1 MKTAK
6 KKRLETKGWKVGTVG
21 EFLQLSREESAHI
34 EMKLTLS
41 RNRQRHPVGIVCRR
55 VSGALAVCLAGFL
68 TLGVALCT
76 SAPAQNLGERI
87 LSFKSHIAVSSGGT
101 MLVTETIRVRATGD
115 QIKRGIYRDFP
126 TRYKDRR
133 GNHYVVG
140 FDVMDVKRDNASED
154 HHTEG
159 LSNGVRVYIGKKD
172 YILPPGEYTYT
183 LTYQTDRQ
191 LGFFR
196 DHDELYWNVTGNG
209 WAFPI
214 DAAAATVVLPEGVPR
229 DKITFDGYTGPM
241 GSKDKDFAASVN
253 EDGSVSFASTKGLG
267 AQEGLTLVVGWPKGF
282 VAEPPLEKRMR
293 YFVSDNMTPIT
304 GAGGLIVLLAYY
316 VGMWFFVGRDPE
328 KGTVMPL
335 YEPPDHLS
343 PAAVRFITKMGY
355 DDKAFA
361 ATIVTMAVKGFLN
374 ITEKAGEYTL
384 EKKAGSKAALS
395 RDEQGVAS
403 KLFASGSSIV
413 LKKTNHASIRSAKE
427 SLGTALS
434 GAYEKNYFVK
444 NRRPFIIGL
453 LLSIV
458 VLATSF
464 LSARNAG
471 EALFLGVWLMFWSI
485 GVVVLLFV
493 VVRLW
498 KAVFT
503 GWGQAAGRK
512 GAIGATLFMTFFSIP
527 FFGGEVFGLYTLAQV
542 SPALVLVLGGVV
554 FVNVLFYHLLK
565 APTMLGRKVLDRIE
579 GFKIFLAA
587 TEEDRLSRLYPVE
600 RTPELFEK
608 YLPYA
613 LALDVEQPW
622 TEQFSDVLSRS
633 AVAETGRYHP
643 RWYSG
648 SAWDSSSI
656 GSFAGSI
663 GGALSGAISSSS
675 TAPGSRSGG
684 GGGGSSGGGGGGGG
698 GGGW

>member
-1 MKTAK
+1 MMPWSV
-6 KKRLETKGWKVGTVG
+6 LTKSMQSFSEQGVI
-21 EFLQLSREESAHI
+21 REERSTRPTRLRPFA
-34 EMKLTLS
+34 
-41 RNRQRHPVGIVCRR
+41 GIVYRC
-55 VSGALAVCLAGFL
+55 VSGALAACLAGFL
-68 TLGVALCT
+68 ILTVALCT
-76 SAPAQNLGERI
+76 PASAQNPEERI
-87 LSFKSHIAVSSGGT
+87 LSFKSHITVNPGGT
-101 MLVTETIRVRATGD
+101 MLVTETIRVSTIGD

-133 GNHYVVG
+133 GNNYVVG
-140 FDVMDVKRDNASED
+140 FDVKDVRRDNAPED
-154 HHTEG
+154 HRTEN

-172 YILPPGEYTYT
+172 YFLSPGEYTYT

-191 LGFFR
+191 LGFFG

-209 WAFPI
+209 WVFPI
-214 DAAAATVVLPEGVPR
+214 DAAAATVVLPKGVPR
-229 DKITFDGYTGPM
+229 DKITFDGYTGPK
-241 GSKDKDFAASVN
+241 GAKDKDFVGTVN
-253 EDGSVSFASTKGLG
+253 EDGSVSFVTARGFG
-267 AQEGLTLVVGWPKGF
+267 AYEGLTIVVGWPKGF
-282 VAEPPLEKRMR
+282 VTEPPFEKRLW
-293 YFVSDNMTPIT
+293 YSVYDNMTPIT
-304 GAGGLIVLLAYY
+304 GASGLIALLLYY
-316 VGMWFFVGRDPE
+316 VGMWFSVGRDPE
-328 KGTVMPL
+328 KGTIVAL
-335 YEPPDHLS
+335 YEPPDNLS
-343 PAAVRFITKMGY
+343 PAAVRFITQMGY

-361 ATIVTMAVKGFLN
+361 ATIVNMAVKGFLS
-374 ITEKAGEYTL
+374 ISEKAGEYTL
-384 EKKAGSKAALS
+384 QKNPESKAVLS
-395 RDEQGVAS
+395 HDEQGVAS
-403 KLFASGSSIV
+403 KLFVSGSSIV
-413 LKKTNHASIRSAKE
+413 LKQTNHATIRSAKE
-427 SLGTALS
+427 SLGTSLA
-434 GAYEKNYFVK
+434 GAYEKNYFLT
-444 NRRPFIIGL
+444 NRREFIIGL

-458 VLATSF
+458 VLAASF

-471 EALFLGVWLMFWSI
+471 DALFFGLWLMGWSI

-493 VVRLW
+493 VVHLW
-498 KAVFT
+498 KVIFT

-512 GAIGATLFMTFFSIP
+512 GAIGAAIIMTLFSIP
-527 FFGGEVFGLYTLAQV
+527 FFGGEVVGLYGLAQA

-579 GFKIFLAA
+579 GFKTFLTA
-587 TEEDRLSRLYPVE
+587 TEVDRLSRLYPVE

-633 AVAETGRYHP
+633 AVAETGGYHP
-643 RWYSG
+643 RWYSS
-648 SAWDSSSI
+648 SAWNSSMI

-675 TAPGSRSGG
+675 TAPGSSSGG

>member
-6 KKRLETKGWKVGTVG
+6 KKRLHVKGWKVGTVG
-21 EFLQLSREESAHI
+21 EFLQLSREASAPI
-34 EMKLTLS
+34 EMKIARS
-41 RNRQRHPVGIVCRR
+41 RNPQRHPAGKVRR
-55 VSGALAVCLAGFL
+55 CAGGALAGALAGFL
-68 TLGVALCT
+68 ALAVASCTLA
-76 SAPAQNLGERI
+76 AAQNPQERI
-87 LSFKSHIAVSSGGT
+87 LSFKSHITVSPGGT
-101 MLVTETIRVRATGD
+101 MLVTETIRVRAAGD

-133 GNHYVVG
+133 GSNYVVG
-140 FDVMDVKRDNASED
+140 LTIKDVKRDNASED
-154 HHTEG
+154 YHTEN
-159 LSNGVRVYIGKKD
+159 LSNGVRVYIGKRD
-172 YILPPGEYTYT
+172 YLLAPGEYTYT

-191 LGFFR
+191 LGFFG

-209 WAFPI
+209 WVFPI

-229 DKITFDGYTGPM
+229 DKITLDGYTGPQ
-241 GSKDKDFAASVN
+241 GAKDKDFAGTVN
-253 EDGSVSFASTKGLG
+253 EDGSVSFAATKGFG
-267 AQEGLTLVVGWPKGF
+267 ANEGLTIVVAWPKGF
-282 VAEPPLEKRMR
+282 VVEPPLEKKLW
-293 YFVSDNMTPIT
+293 YFTHDNVTAIT
-304 GAGGLIVLLAYY
+304 GAAGLIVLLVYY

-328 KGTVMPL
+328 KGTIMPL
-335 YEPPDHLS
+335 YEPPDGLS
-343 PAAVRFITKMGY
+343 PAAVRFITRMGY
-355 DDKAFA
+355 DSKAFA
-361 ATIVTMAVKGFLN
+361 ATIVNMAVKGFLS
-374 ITEKAGEYTL
+374 ISEKAGEYTL

-413 LKKTNHASIRSAKE
+413 LKQKNHASIRSAKE
-427 SLGTALS
+427 SLGTSLS
-434 GAYEKNYFVK
+434 SAYEKNYFVK
-444 NRRPFIIGL
+444 NRRQFVIGL
-453 LLSIV
+453 LISIV
-458 VLATSF
+458 VLAASF
-464 LSARNAG
+464 LSARDAG
-471 EALFLGVWLMFWSI
+471 EALFLGIWLTFWSI
-485 GVVVLLFV
+485 GVALLLFV

-503 GWGQAAGRK
+503 GWGRAAGKK

-527 FFGGEVFGLYTLAQV
+527 FFGGEVFGLYSLAQA
-542 SPALVLVLGGVV
+542 SPVLIPILGGVV

-579 GFKIFLAA
+579 GFKTFLAA

-633 AVAETGRYHP
+633 AVAETGGYHP

-648 SAWDSSSI
+648 SAWDSSMM

-663 GGALSGAISSSS
+663 GDALSGAISSSS
-675 TAPGSRSGG
+675 TAPGSSSGG
-684 GGGGSSGGGGGGGG
+684 SGGGSSGGGGGGGG

>member
-1 MKTAK
+1 MEYS
-6 KKRLETKGWKVGTVG
+6 LENTRPT
-21 EFLQLSREESAHI
+21 H
-34 EMKLTLS
+34 
-41 RNRQRHPVGIVCRR
+41 QRPFAGIVCRCVR
-55 VSGALAVCLAGFL
+55 GALAACLAGFL
-68 TLGVALCT
+68 ILAVALCT
-76 SAPAQNLGERI
+76 PASAQNTEERI
-87 LSFKSHIAVSSGGT
+87 LSFKSHITVNSGGT
-101 MLVTETIRVRATGD
+101 MLVTETIRVSTIGD

-133 GNHYVVG
+133 GNNYVVG
-140 FDVMDVKRDNASED
+140 FDVKDVRRDNAPED
-154 HHTEG
+154 HRTEN

-172 YILPPGEYTYT
+172 FFLSPGEYTYT

-209 WAFPI
+209 WVFPI
-214 DAAAATVVLPEGVPR
+214 DAAAATVVLPKGVPR
-229 DKITFDGYTGPM
+229 DKITFDGYTGPK
-241 GSKDKDFAASVN
+241 GAKDKDFVGTVK
-253 EDGSVSFASTKGLG
+253 EDGSVSFVTARGFG
-267 AQEGLTLVVGWPKGF
+267 AYEGLTIVVGWPKGF
-282 VAEPPLEKRMR
+282 VTAPPLEKRLW
-293 YFVSDNMTPIT
+293 YFVYDNMTPIT
-304 GAGGLIVLLAYY
+304 GAGGLIALLVYY
-316 VGMWFFVGRDPE
+316 LGMWFSVGRDPK
-328 KGTVMPL
+328 KGTIVPL
-335 YEPPDHLS
+335 YEPPDNLS
-343 PAAVRFITKMGY
+343 PGAVRFITQMGY
-355 DDKAFA
+355 DNKAFA
-361 ATIVTMAVKGFLN
+361 ATIVNMAVKGFLS
-374 ITEKAGEYTL
+374 ISEKAGEYTL
-384 EKKAGSKAALS
+384 QKNPESKAVLS

-403 KLFASGSSIV
+403 KLFVSGSSIV
-413 LKKTNHASIRSAKE
+413 LKQTNHATIRSAKE
-427 SLGTALS
+427 SLGTSLS
-434 GAYEKNYFVK
+434 GAYEKNYFVT
-444 NRRPFIIGL
+444 NRRQFIIGL

-458 VLATSF
+458 VVAVSF
-464 LSARNAG
+464 LSARHAG
-471 EALFLGVWLMFWSI
+471 DALFLGLWLMGWSI
-485 GVVVLLFV
+485 GVVVLLFIV
-493 VVRLW
+493 VHLW

-512 GAIGATLFMTFFSIP
+512 GAIGATIFMTLFSIP
-527 FFGGEVFGLYTLAQV
+527 FFGGEMVGLYGLAQA

-579 GFKIFLAA
+579 GFKTFLAA

-648 SAWDSSSI
+648 SSLDSSMI

-675 TAPGSRSGG
+675 TAPGSSSGG